1 MSFPSNFILLNTIII
16 LENPKKINDEYINN
30 FLNQYETNIY
40 ISQGTIMK
48 SIETENLFDIINYY
62 KGKNIGFIS
71 RIRKDLLSDN
81 DIKKF
86 PKNVIIR

>member
-48 SIETENLFDIINYY
+48 SIETENFFEIINNY
-62 KGKNIGFIS
+62 KVKNIGFIS
-71 RIRKDLLSDN
+71 GIRKDLLSDN

-86 PKNVIIR
+86 PKNVKLR

>member
-1 MSFPSNFILLNTIII
+1 MSFPLNFILLNIFIF
-16 LENPKKINDEYINN
+16 ENPKKINDENKNN

-62 KGKNIGFIS
+62 KGKNIGFILG
-71 RIRKDLLSDN
+71 IRKDLLSDN

-86 PKNVIIR
+86 PKNVIIK

>member
-1 MSFPSNFILLNTIII
+1 MSFPSNFILLNSIYYFRKS
-16 LENPKKINDEYINN
+16 KKKNDEYINN

-48 SIETENLFDIINYY
+48 SIETEYLFDIINYY

-71 RIRKDLLSDN
+71 GIRKDLLSDN
-81 DIKKF
+81 
-86 PKNVIIR
+86 V

>member
-48 SIETENLFDIINYY
+48 SIETENFFLILNPRKNDWIKITFILTNLIIKYN
-62 KGKNIGFIS
+62 FF
-71 RIRKDLLSDN
+71 L
-81 DIKKF
+81 IKY
-86 PKNVIIR
+86 PL

>member
-1 MSFPSNFILLNTIII
+1 MKL
-16 LENPKKINDEYINN
+16 
-30 FLNQYETNIY
+30 
-40 ISQGTIMK
+40 IMK
-48 SIETENLFDIINYY
+48 SIETEYLFDIINYY

-86 PKNVIIR
+86 PKNVIIK

>member
-48 SIETENLFDIINYY
+48 SIETEYLFDIINYY

-86 PKNVIIR
+86 PKNVIIK